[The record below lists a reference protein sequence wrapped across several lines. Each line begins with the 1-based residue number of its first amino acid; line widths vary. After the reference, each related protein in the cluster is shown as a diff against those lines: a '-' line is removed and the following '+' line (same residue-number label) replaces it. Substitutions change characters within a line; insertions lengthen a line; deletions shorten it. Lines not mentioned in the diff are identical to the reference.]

1 MFSEILLPFVAGMV
15 LAYFLDPVADRLE
28 RTGLSRT
35 AATFLILIAFVVAL
49 TIAMIILI
57 PVLASQL
64 AGFLDKLP
72 EYLAQLQ
79 TLVTS
84 FNPEW
89 LEQRFGLDA
98 GSLREGLNSLLTSGV
113 GFVTTVFQS
122 IWSSGVALF
131 SIAGLFVVTPVVA
144 FYMLLDWDRMV
155 AAVDSWVPRDHVETV
170 RQIFSDINTATAGF
184 VRGQGTLC
192 LMLGVMYAIGLTLTG
207 LNFGILIGLFAGLI
221 SFIPYVGSLVGL
233 VLSVGVAFVQF
244 WPDWTMVAAVA
255 GVFFVGQFIEGNI
268 LQPRLVGKS
277 VGLHPVWL
285 MFALFAFGA
294 LFGFVGLADRGS
306 GGRGGRRSGSL
317 RHRPLSGIAAL
328 QGAQGRN
335 RRGQGQDR
343 SQPKHVPARTIE
355 RAMGDPDKPRQLPL
369 DLGHSTGH
377 SRDELVVSDANRQA
391 VALID
396 RWPDWPAAVVVLAGP
411 AGSGKSHL
419 ASIWSGHGERGF
431 ARRFR

>member
-1 MFSEILLPFVAGMV
+1 MAKADRTPDNEIAEAVIAANFRRQIRFWLIAAALFCLFIYLFSEILLPFVAGMA

-28 RTGLSRT
+28 RVGLSRT
-35 AATFLILIAFVVAL
+35 ASTFLILIAFVFAL
-49 TIAMIILI
+49 AIAMIILI

-72 EYLAQLQ
+72 DYLAQLQ
-79 TLVTS
+79 TLITS

-113 GFVTTVFQS
+113 GFITTVFQS

-131 SIAGLFVVTPVVA
+131 SIASLFVVTPVVA

-155 AAVDSWVPRDHVETV
+155 AKVDSWVPRDYVENV
-170 RQIFSDINTATAGF
+170 RAIATDINTSTAGF

-192 LMLGVMYAIGLTLTG
+192 LILGIIYAVGLTLTG

-233 VLSVGVAFVQF
+233 VLAVGVAFVQF
-244 WPDWTMVAAVA
+244 WPDWLMVLAVA
-255 GVFFVGQFIEGNI
+255 CVFFVGQFIEGNI

-294 LFGFVGLADRGS
+294 LFGFVGLLIAVPAAAAVAVLVRFAIARYLESPLYRGHADDEEVVIAKPKAAAR
-306 GGRGGRRSGSL
+306 GRR
-317 RHRPLSGIAAL
+317 
-328 QGAQGRN
+328 
-335 RRGQGQDR
+335 R
-343 SQPKHVPARTIE
+343 SAE
-355 RAMGDPDKPRQLPL
+355 DG
-369 DLGHSTGH
+369 
-377 SRDELVVSDANRQA
+377 
-391 VALID
+391 
-396 RWPDWPAAVVVLAGP
+396 
-411 AGSGKSHL
+411 
-419 ASIWSGHGERGF
+419 
-431 ARRFR
+431 